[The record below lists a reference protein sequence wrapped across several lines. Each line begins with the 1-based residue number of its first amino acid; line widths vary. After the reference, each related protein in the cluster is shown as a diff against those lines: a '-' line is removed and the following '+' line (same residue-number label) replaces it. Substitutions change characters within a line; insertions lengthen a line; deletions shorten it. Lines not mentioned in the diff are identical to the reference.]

1 MKHMRMQHIHHLGAA
16 AALAVAAVWS
26 PAALAQ
32 ASSPSRAEVKA
43 ETRQAVKDKATT
55 PAGEGV
61 AGEAKAPDMKTSRT
75 RAERK
80 AQTRADRKE
89 GNLAAAGPAPDYPKN
104 SKSKGTKTRAER
116 KAETAQ
122 ARKEG
127 KLAPAGEGSAAPAK

>member
-1 MKHMRMQHIHHLGAA
+1 MKPTRFLGAA
-16 AALAVAAVWS
+16 AAC
-26 PAALAQ
+26 ALTLIWTSGAYAQ
-32 ASSPSRAEVKA
+32 ASAPSRADVKA
-43 ETRQAVKDKATT
+43 ETKQAVKDKTVT

-61 AGEAKAPDMKTSRT
+61 ADETKAPGTKTNRT
-75 RAERK
+75 RADRK
-80 AQTRADRKE
+80 AQTREDRKE